1 MLMLFMAVAALVC
14 VLVCVTVRVSA
25 SVRGL
30 VLVRTTGMRGG
41 RTVDFMRM
49 SGLRHCGVLS
59 CVMHYS

>member
-14 VLVCVTVRVSA
+14 VLGVTMRVGVI
-25 SVRGL
+25 VRGL

>member
-14 VLVCVTVRVSA
+14 VLACVTVSVI
-25 SVRGL
+25 VRGL
-30 VLVRTTGMRGG
+30 VRVRTTGMRGG

>member
-14 VLVCVTVRVSA
+14 VLACVTVSVI
-25 SVRGL
+25 VRGL